1 MVLPLTF
8 STELRENGLITTLIT
23 GATLAE
29 RRYVTRPLTHLLERV
44 EFAEPEVKQLS
55 GVVLRVGVGVGRG
68 RGNGG
73 HVVLRRGEPVVRLW
87 MLHHSAERREWK
99 KRQLDFFLSL

>member
-1 MVLPLTF
+1 M
-8 STELRENGLITTLIT
+8 
-23 GATLAE
+23 
-29 RRYVTRPLTHLLERV
+29 TRPLTHLLERV

-55 GVVLRVGVGVGRG
+55 GVVLRVGVGVGG
-68 RGNGG
+68 GDGAG

-87 MLHHSAERREWK
+87 MLHHSVERREWK

>member
-8 STELRENGLITTLIT
+8 STELRENGLIKTLIT

-29 RRYVTRPLTHLLERV
+29 KKYVTRPLTHLLERV

-55 GVVLRVGVGVGRG
+55 GVVLHVGVGVGRG
-68 RGNGG
+68 GGG
-73 HVVLRRGEPVVRLW
+73 HVVLRRGGPVVRLW